1 MRTYRDAKAMARAL
15 KTALAEKDV
24 ALSHGA
30 CLDIVAAQFARDNW
44 NVLAAEIDAADDG
57 RPAPPAAPRTG
68 PDFRDTIPIQRI
80 FAVDKAMEFY
90 VGFLGFKVDWE
101 HRFEPGM
108 PLFMQV
114 SLAGIVIW
122 LSEHHGDAT
131 PGSHV
136 VFKVR
141 GLAAWH
147 REISAKAYGNARPG
161 IGPHIGGGTCV
172 SVTDPSGN
180 TLEFVEELPG

>member
-1 MRTYRDAKAMARAL
+1 MLDYLQTVPILRSFDEVRTR
-15 KTALAEKDV
+15 
-24 ALSHGA
+24 
-30 CLDIVAAQFARDNW
+30 
-44 NVLAAEIDAADDG
+44 
-57 RPAPPAAPRTG
+57 
-68 PDFRDTIPIQRI
+68 
-80 FAVDKAMEFY
+80 EFY
-90 VGFLGFKVDWE
+90 CGFLGFNVDWE

-136 VFKVR
+136 VVKVK

-147 REISAKAYGNARPG
+147 TEISAKGYMSARPG
-161 IGPHIGGGTCV
+161 IEPHIGGGTSV
-172 SVTDPSGN
+172 SVGDPSGN
-180 TLEFVEELPG
+180 RLEFVEDRVP

>member
-15 KTALAEKDV
+15 KTALAEKDI

-68 PDFRDTIPIQRI
+68 PDFRDTIPILRI

-101 HRFEPGM
+101 HRF
-108 PLFMQV
+108 
-114 SLAGIVIW
+114 
-122 LSEHHGDAT
+122 GDNFSVGLEYLYTTLDDDEARVEVG
-131 PGSHV
+131 PGSAGATNPFLIV
-136 VFKVR
+136 NPLGTDFAR
-141 GLAAWH
+141 SDD
-147 REISAKAYGNARPG
+147 EI
-161 IGPHIGGGTCV
+161 
-172 SVTDPSGN
+172 
-180 TLEFVEELPG
+180 ELNSLRLTANWRF